1 MGLFK
6 ETLHKYIRSQF
17 ETRQKV
23 ISTHENRSGLNGG
36 AFHAFTVNK
45 YCSLR
50 MASCVD
56 IVGSELLDM
65 DLKLGSVQLEKD
77 YVGSGLVRSYIL
89 QGGTLLN
96 PKGAKTPATRRGFPG
111 QGRPLGGAYGDP
123 LMRGD
128 AKDGYGIVP
137 MPGITKMNI
146 RTKSAY
152 GSLREAKIDFTCHNL
167 RQLAVLELLYMKPGY
182 PILLEWGW
190 DPYIKTK
197 NNKITVENQGEL
209 GWISDK
215 SAFWGQNYKGG
226 KVNNLS
232 QGEIANLINSKRQE
246 SGGNYDAIVGLC
258 KNFSYSARPDGGFNC
273 TTELMSVGEVLTT
286 LKGKTRSYEIS
297 EGIQI
302 EKSQNTEETKRDI
315 TVPLLLDFLQKTHDF
330 KYNLNT
336 RDVWGEDG
344 TAADRYT
351 EIRRQ
356 REEGDDDEIW
366 TEDDEINVGKNFN
379 MSKEYHKPVTITG
392 NGAANFYDE
401 SVNQYNIP
409 RALLEQKYAE
419 SFLKQQA
426 HDGTPLIKD
435 NLHIWHFK
443 EGRTG
448 WQDFLS
454 YSSFAAGAL
463 VGAPKII
470 MNIVE
475 KYQNSNLGCTEAYIR
490 LDALCYMIN
499 KYCIPELPK
508 DKTQRIN
515 SFQCV
520 HYNPAKGKYYMNQMK
535 SYEQDL
541 TDLMKNSLGFI
552 PALGEMPYI
561 MDCSVDPYTCLMPK
575 QYSNDD
581 NVAINEFYY
590 PVENSFGF
598 YGGHFIEAS
607 SKFPKS
613 FNNKEE
619 NKRQALQS
627 IGHISLN
634 VKFLLKCHDSIYGEE
649 GRQNKDYS
657 IGKFMAKVIE
667 GVNKVMAGGT
677 KLGLVTDNDFPS
689 ITSIIDL
696 NQAPQTEYK
705 DIFEFNVL
713 SNDTVVRNFS
723 FNSAIPSSMAATIA
737 VGAGDPDNAD
747 SLDAVTFAA
756 MNRGVR
762 NRLFQKQVNLQ
773 VREPLSDDEKAA
785 AKTKIQQQI
794 KRIGE
799 IIQNLYEWQLKVVSG
814 TVFQDRGEEG
824 RNAKGNVK
832 TELNELQN
840 ILNIVAT
847 KDADGLIP
855 PPSKNPQN
863 PPTSTPI
870 PIKLDMTF
878 DGIAGL
884 TMGQLFRV
892 NESRLPQAYRK
903 KNIIFVVVT
912 EDQNIDDK
920 GNWTTKISG
929 QMQLFPS
936 KPKAQDNKAILDD
949 PSLLNFDPTSYA
961 DRFWSAMKNSELP
974 WNVYTDEPAMDAL
987 YNELTHAQFEQV
999 MKYWDLDVGRN
1010 EGKSLLE
1017 WIDDDEDGERYY
1029 RWDRLAKGTK
1039 IDFPKPTSQNTGN
1052 TNYACFSSGTPV
1064 EMFDGTKKNIEDIK
1078 KGDIVKSYRNGKYT
1092 SGIVT
1097 KPLSHPIN
1105 DVIPVAILGDVIGSI
1120 DHPIFINNKW
1130 YEISKA
1136 PINKEIAHM
1145 FIENFYNLEIDGH
1158 TIHNSEHNYI
1168 TNGYIMSG
1176 LGDHEVL
1183 NNTFKR
1189 QNFNLEKIT

>member
-77 YVGSGLVRSYIL
+77 YVGSGLARSYIL

-351 EIRRQ
+351 EIGRQ

-667 GVNKVMAGGT
+667 GINKVMAGGT

-737 VGAGDPDNAD
+737 VGAGDPDNVD

-920 GNWTTKISG
+920 GNWTTKING

-1136 PINKEIAHM
+1136 PINKEITHM

>member
-17 ETRQKV
+17 ETRQNV

-36 AFHAFTVNK
+36 AFHAFTLNK

-50 MASCVD
+50 MSSCVD

-65 DLKLGSVQLEKD
+65 DLKLGSVQLERD
-77 YVGSGLVRSYIL
+77 YVGSGLARNYIL

-197 NNKITVENQGEL
+197 NNKISVEKQGEL
-209 GWISDK
+209 GWISDI

-226 KVNNLS
+226 KVDNLS
-232 QGEIANLINSKRQE
+232 QGEIANLINNKRQE

-286 LKGKTRSYEIS
+286 LKGKTRSYQVS
-297 EGIQI
+297 EAIQI
-302 EKSQNTEETKRDI
+302 EKSQKSEETVKDI

-351 EIRRQ
+351 EVRRQ
-356 REEGDDDEIW
+356 RGEGDDDDIW
-366 TEDDEINVGKNFN
+366 TDDDEITVGKNFN
-379 MSKEYHKPVTITG
+379 LSKEYHEKVSITG
-392 NGAANFYDE
+392 NGAGNFYDE

-409 RALLEQKYAE
+409 RARLEQMYADT
-419 SFLKQQA
+419 FLPSLQQA

-435 NLHIWHFK
+435 NIHIWHFK
-443 EGRTG
+443 EDRTG
-448 WQDFLS
+448 WQKFLS
-454 YSSFAAGAL
+454 YSGYVL
-463 VGAPKII
+463 TPGLGPLIQKLIT
-470 MNIVE
+470 
-475 KYQNSNLGCTEAYIR
+475 KYQNDNLGCTEAYIR

-499 KYCIPELPK
+499 KYCIPEIPK
-508 DKTQRIN
+508 DNTQRIN

-535 SYEQDL
+535 SYEKDL

-552 PALGEMPYI
+552 PALGSMPYI
-561 MDCSVDPYTCLMPK
+561 MDCSVDPYTCMMPK
-575 QYSNDD
+575 QYSLADETKMD
-581 NVAINEFYY
+581 EFYR
-590 PVENSFGF
+590 PVENNFGF
-598 YGGHFIEAS
+598 YGGHFRDAPD
-607 SKFPKS
+607 KFPKS
-613 FNNKEE
+613 FDNKEE

-667 GVNKVMAGGT
+667 GINKVMAGGT

-723 FNSAIPSSMAATIA
+723 FNSAIPSAMAATIA

-773 VREPLSDDEKAA
+773 VREPLSDDEKEA

-794 KRIGE
+794 ERIGE

-814 TVFQDRGEEG
+814 QIFQEKGAEG

-912 EDQNIDDK
+912 EDQNIDDN

-936 KPKAQDNKAILDD
+936 KPQAQNNAAILAD
-949 PSLLNFDPTSYA
+949 PSLENFDPTSYA
-961 DRFWSAMKNSELP
+961 DRFWKAMKNSQLP
-974 WNVYTDEPAMDAL
+974 WNVNTDQPAMDAL

-999 MKYWDLDVGRN
+999 MRYWDLDVERN
-1010 EGKSLLE
+1010 EGESLLE
-1017 WIDDDEDGERYY
+1017 WIDGDEDGERWL
-1029 RWDRLAKGTK
+1029 RWERLAKGTK
-1039 IDFPKPTSQNTGN
+1039 TDFPKPTSQNTGN

-1105 DVIPVAILGDVIGSI
+1105 DVIPVAILGDIIGSI

-1136 PINKEIAHM
+1136 PINKEITHM

>member
-6 ETLHKYIRSQF
+6 ETLHKYIRNQF

-45 YCSLR
+45 YCNFR

-65 DLKLGSVQLEKD
+65 DLKLGNVQLEKD
-77 YVGSGLVRSYIL
+77 YVGSGLARNYIL

-96 PKGAKTPATRRGFPG
+96 PKGAKTPAMRRGFPG
-111 QGRPLGGAYGDP
+111 KGRPLGGAYGDP

-152 GSLREAKIDFTCHNL
+152 GSLREAKVDFVCHNL

-182 PILLEWGW
+182 PVLLEWGW
-190 DPYIKTK
+190 DPYIRTK
-197 NNKITVENQGEL
+197 GNKITVESQGEV

-215 SAFWGQNYKGG
+215 SEFWGQKWNGG
-226 KVNNLS
+226 KVKNLS
-232 QGEIANLINSKRQE
+232 QGEIANLIHGKRQE

-273 TTELMSVGEVLTT
+273 TTELMSVGEVLST
-286 LKGKTRSYEIS
+286 LKGTTTSYEIS

-302 EKSQNTEETKRDI
+302 GDSQSSEESKRDI
-315 TVPLLLDFLQKTHDF
+315 TIPLLLDLLQKTHDF
-330 KYNLNT
+330 KYNMKT
-336 RDVWGEDG
+336 DDVYGEDG
-344 TAADRYT
+344 NWFGRSKNTRK
-351 EIRRQ
+351 RRG
-356 REEGDDDEIW
+356 EGDDSDEIW
-366 TEDDEINVGKNFN
+366 TENDEITTGKNFN
-379 MSKEYHKPVTITG
+379 LSREYHKPVSITG
-392 NGAANFYDE
+392 NGWANFYDE
-401 SVNQYNIP
+401 SINQYNIP
-409 RALLEQKYAE
+409 RAILEEKYRD
-419 SFLKQQA
+419 SFLPPQQQA

-435 NLHIWHFK
+435 NLHMWHFK

-448 WQDFLS
+448 WQNFIS
-454 YSSFAAGAL
+454 YSVFTSGIM
-463 VGAPKII
+463 VGQPKLMMEMI
-470 MNIVE
+470 E
-475 KYQNSNLGCTEAYIR
+475 KYQNDNLGCTEAYIR

-499 KYCIPELPK
+499 KYCIPKLPK
-508 DKTQRIN
+508 DPYQRIN

-535 SYEQDL
+535 SYEQPL
-541 TDLMKNSLGFI
+541 LDLMKNSLGFI

-561 MDCSVDPYTCLMPK
+561 MDCSVDPYTCMMPK

-581 NVAINEFYY
+581 DVEINEFYR
-590 PVENSFGF
+590 PIENNFGF

-607 SKFPKS
+607 SEFPKS

-627 IGHISLN
+627 VGHISLN
-634 VKFLLKCHDSIYGEE
+634 IKFLLKCHDSIYGEE

-667 GVNKVMAGGT
+667 GVNKTMAGGV

-696 NQAPQTEYK
+696 NQDPQTEYK
-705 DIFEFNVL
+705 DVFKFNVL

-723 FNSAIPSSMAATIA
+723 FNSAIPSAMAATIA

-756 MNRGVR
+756 MNRGVK
-762 NRLFQKQVNLQ
+762 NRLFQKQTKQ
-773 VREPLSDDEKAA
+773 QIKEPLSDEEKAD
-785 AKTKIQQQI
+785 AKKKIVQQI
-794 KRIGE
+794 DRIGK
-799 IIQNLYEWQLKVVSG
+799 IIQNIYEWQLKIISG
-814 TVFQDRGEEG
+814 TIFQGRGEEG
-824 RNAKGNVK
+824 RTSKGNVK

-840 ILNIVAT
+840 LLNTVAT
-847 KDADGLIP
+847 KDENGLIP

-892 NESRLPQAYRK
+892 DESRLPQAYRN

-912 EDQNIDDK
+912 EDQNVDDK

-936 KPKAQDNKAILDD
+936 KPQTHVNTAILDN
-949 PSLLNFDPTSYA
+949 PELENFDPKTYA
-961 DRFWSAMKNSELP
+961 DRFYNALEGVDWNNKGSAEL
-974 WNVYTDEPAMDAL
+974 DAL
-987 YNELTHAQFEQV
+987 YNELTPAQFNQV
-999 MKYWDLDVGRN
+999 MKYWDLDPARN
-1010 EGKSLLE
+1010 EGKDLLE
-1017 WIDDDEDGERYY
+1017 WIDGDEDGERYY
-1029 RWDRLAKGTK
+1029 RWERFAKGTK
-1039 IDFPKPTSQNTGN
+1039 DSPSTNEKIDR
-1052 TNYACFSSGTPV
+1052 A
-1064 EMFDGTKKNIEDIK
+1064 
-1078 KGDIVKSYRNGKYT
+1078 
-1092 SGIVT
+1092 
-1097 KPLSHPIN
+1097 IN
-1105 DVIPVAILGDVIGSI
+1105 DP
-1120 DHPIFINNKW
+1120 
-1130 YEISKA
+1130 
-1136 PINKEIAHM
+1136 
-1145 FIENFYNLEIDGH
+1145 FYG
-1158 TIHNSEHNYI
+1158 TR
-1168 TNGYIMSG
+1168 GA
-1176 LGDHEVL
+1176 
-1183 NNTFKR
+1183 K
-1189 QNFNLEKIT
+1189 

>member
-6 ETLHKYIRSQF
+6 ETLHKYIRDQF

-36 AFHAFTVNK
+36 AFHAFTVSK
-45 YCSLR
+45 YCNLR

-65 DLKLGSVQLEKD
+65 DLKLGNVQLERD
-77 YVGSGLVRSYIL
+77 YVGSGLAKNYIL
-89 QGGTLLN
+89 QGGTLLF
-96 PKGAKTPATRRGFPG
+96 PKGAKTPAMRRGFPG

-128 AKDGYGIVP
+128 AKPGDGYGIVP

-152 GSLREAKIDFTCHNL
+152 GSLREAKVDFTCHNL

-182 PILLEWGW
+182 PVLLEWGW
-190 DPYIKTK
+190 DPYIKTNENK
-197 NNKITVENQGEL
+197 KITVENQGEV

-215 SAFWGQNYKGG
+215 KEFWGQNLKGG
-226 KVNNLS
+226 KIKSLS
-232 QGEIANLINSKRQE
+232 QGEISNLINIKRQE

-273 TTELMSVGEVLTT
+273 TTELMSVGEVLST
-286 LKGKTRSYEIS
+286 LKGKTRTYEIS

-302 EKSQNTEETKRDI
+302 EKSQKSEESTRDI

-336 RDVWGEDG
+336 KDVYGEDG
-344 TAADRYT
+344 NWWTGRFKDVR
-351 EIRRQ
+351 RRQ
-356 REEGDDDEIW
+356 DEGDDDDIW
-366 TEDDEINVGKNFN
+366 TDDDVITEGKNFN
-379 MSKEYHKPVTITG
+379 MSKEYHKPVSITG
-392 NGAANFYDE
+392 NGVGNFYDE
-401 SVNQYNIP
+401 SINQYNIP
-409 RALLEQKYAE
+409 RALLEQKYAD

-435 NLHIWHFK
+435 NLHMWHFK
-443 EGRTG
+443 EKRTG
-448 WQDFLS
+448 WQKFLS
-454 YSSFAAGAL
+454 YSGYGITPGL
-463 VGAPKII
+463 GPLIQKII
-470 MNIVE
+470 T
-475 KYQNSNLGCTEAYIR
+475 KYQNDNLGCTEAYIR

-508 DKTQRIN
+508 DNTQRIN

-520 HYNPAKGKYYMNQMK
+520 HYNPAKEKYYMNQMK
-535 SYEQDL
+535 SYEKDL
-541 TDLMKNSLGFI
+541 TDLMKNSLKFI
-552 PALGEMPYI
+552 PALTEMPQI
-561 MDCSVDPYTCLMPK
+561 MDCSVDPYTCMMPK
-575 QYSNDD
+575 QYTLADQT
-581 NVAINEFYY
+581 EMEKFYL

-598 YGGHFIEAS
+598 YGGHFRKAS
-607 SKFPKS
+607 DKFPKS

-619 NKRQALQS
+619 NKRQAVQS

-689 ITSIIDL
+689 ITSIVDL

-723 FNSAIPSSMAATIA
+723 FNSAIPSAMAATIA

-773 VREPLSDDEKAA
+773 VKEPLSDEEKEA

-814 TVFQDRGEEG
+814 ILFQDRGEEG
-824 RNAKGNVK
+824 RNVKGNVK

-840 ILNIVAT
+840 LLNTVAT
-847 KDADGLIP
+847 KDSNGLIP
-855 PPSKNPQN
+855 PPSSNPQN

-936 KPKAQDNKAILDD
+936 KPQAVVLSPKYNPIDIAKQAIIFNEEMAVTTFVAESTGIN
-949 PSLLNFDPTSYA
+949 PNIVIPTIITGS
-961 DRFWSAMKNSELP
+961 
-974 WNVYTDEPAMDAL
+974 DE
-987 YNELTHAQFEQV
+987 NE
-999 MKYWDLDVGRN
+999 N
-1010 EGKSLLE
+1010 
-1017 WIDDDEDGERYY
+1017 
-1029 RWDRLAKGTK
+1029 
-1039 IDFPKPTSQNTGN
+1039 N
-1052 TNYACFSSGTPV
+1052 GTP
-1064 EMFDGTKKNIEDIK
+1064 FD
-1078 KGDIVKSYRNGKYT
+1078 
-1092 SGIVT
+1092 
-1097 KPLSHPIN
+1097 IN
-1105 DVIPVAILGDVIGSI
+1105 DP
-1120 DHPIFINNKW
+1120 
-1130 YEISKA
+1130 
-1136 PINKEIAHM
+1136 
-1145 FIENFYNLEIDGH
+1145 
-1158 TIHNSEHNYI
+1158 
-1168 TNGYIMSG
+1168 
-1176 LGDHEVL
+1176 
-1183 NNTFKR
+1183 NTY
-1189 QNFNLEKIT
+1189 

>member
-77 YVGSGLVRSYIL
+77 YVGSGLARSYIL

-667 GVNKVMAGGT
+667 GINKVMAGGT

-723 FNSAIPSSMAATIA
+723 FNSAIPSAMAATIA

-773 VREPLSDDEKAA
+773 VREPLSDDEKEA

-794 KRIGE
+794 ERIGE

-814 TVFQDRGEEG
+814 QIFQEKGAEG

-999 MKYWDLDVGRN
+999 MRYWDLDVERN
-1010 EGKSLLE
+1010 EGESLLE
-1017 WIDDDEDGERYY
+1017 WIDGDEDGERWL
-1029 RWDRLAKGTK
+1029 RWERLAKGTK
-1039 IDFPKPTSQNTGN
+1039 TDFPKPTSQNTGN

-1105 DVIPVAILGDVIGSI
+1105 DVIPVAILGDIIGSI

-1136 PINKEIAHM
+1136 PINKEITHM

>member
-6 ETLHKYIRSQF
+6 ETLHKYIRDQF
-17 ETRQKV
+17 ETRQEV

-36 AFHAFTVNK
+36 AFHAFTVSK
-45 YCSLR
+45 YCNLR

-65 DLKLGSVQLEKD
+65 DLKLGNVQLERD
-77 YVGSGLVRSYIL
+77 YVGSGLAKNYIL
-89 QGGTLLN
+89 QGGTLLF
-96 PKGAKTPATRRGFPG
+96 PKGATTPAMRRGFPG

-152 GSLREAKIDFTCHNL
+152 GSLREAKVDFTCHNL

-182 PILLEWGW
+182 PVLLEWGW

-197 NNKITVENQGEL
+197 NNKITVENQGEV
-209 GWISDK
+209 GWISDI

-226 KVNNLS
+226 KVDNLS
-232 QGEIANLINSKRQE
+232 QGEISNLINSKRQE

-273 TTELMSVGEVLTT
+273 TTELMSVGEVLST
-286 LKGKTRSYEIS
+286 LKGITTSYEIS

-302 EKSQNTEETKRDI
+302 DDSQNSEESKRDI
-315 TVPLLLDFLQKTHDF
+315 TIPLLLDLLQKTHDF
-330 KYNLNT
+330 KYNMKT
-336 RDVWGEDG
+336 GDVNGEDG
-344 TAADRYT
+344 NWFGRSQN
-351 EIRRQ
+351 IRKRQ
-356 REEGDDDEIW
+356 GEGDDSDEIW
-366 TEDDEINVGKNFN
+366 TENDETTTGKNFN
-379 MSKEYHKPVTITG
+379 LSREYHKPVSITG
-392 NGAANFYDE
+392 NGWANFYDE
-401 SVNQYNIP
+401 SINQYNIP
-409 RALLEQKYAE
+409 RAILEEKYNN
-419 SFLKQQA
+419 SFLPPQQQA

-435 NLHIWHFK
+435 NLHMWHFK

-448 WQDFLS
+448 WQKFLS
-454 YSSFAAGAL
+454 YGGYML
-463 VGAPKII
+463 TPGLGPLIQKLIT
-470 MNIVE
+470 
-475 KYQNSNLGCTEAYIR
+475 KYQNDNLGCTEAYIR

-499 KYCIPELPK
+499 KYCIPEIPK
-508 DKTQRIN
+508 DNTQRIN

-535 SYEQDL
+535 SYEKDL

-552 PALGEMPYI
+552 PALRSMPYI
-561 MDCSVDPYTCLMPK
+561 MDCSVDPYTCMMPK
-575 QYSNDD
+575 QYSLADETKMD
-581 NVAINEFYY
+581 EFYR
-590 PVENSFGF
+590 PVENNFGF
-598 YGGHFIEAS
+598 YGGHFKEAS
-607 SKFPKS
+607 SQFPKS
-613 FNNKEE
+613 FNDETE
-619 NKRQALQS
+619 NREQALQS
-627 IGHISLN
+627 VGHISLN
-634 VKFLLKCHDSIYGEE
+634 IKFLLKCHDGIYGEE

-667 GVNKVMAGGT
+667 GINKTMAGGV

-689 ITSIIDL
+689 ITSIVDL
-696 NQAPQTEYK
+696 NQDPQTEYK
-705 DIFEFNVL
+705 NIFEFNIL

-723 FNSAIPSSMAATIA
+723 FNSAIPSAMAATIA

-762 NRLFQKQVNLQ
+762 NRLFQKQ
-773 VREPLSDDEKAA
+773 
-785 AKTKIQQQI
+785 TKQQI
-794 KRIGE
+794 KESLSDEEKADAKKKIVQQIDRIGK

-855 PPSKNPQN
+855 PPSKKPQN

-936 KPKAQDNKAILDD
+936 KPQAQEN
-949 PSLLNFDPTSYA
+949 
-961 DRFWSAMKNSELP
+961 
-974 WNVYTDEPAMDAL
+974 
-987 YNELTHAQFEQV
+987 
-999 MKYWDLDVGRN
+999 
-1010 EGKSLLE
+1010 GKL
-1017 WIDDDEDGERYY
+1017 WAGQ
-1029 RWDRLAKGTK
+1029 T
-1039 IDFPKPTSQNTGN
+1039 
-1052 TNYACFSSGTPV
+1052 FSSEEAYKQAV
-1064 EMFDGTKKNIEDIK
+1064 IK
-1078 KGDIVKSYRNGKYT
+1078 KSTEDAEKYF
-1092 SGIVT
+1092 S
-1097 KPLSHPIN
+1097 
-1105 DVIPVAILGDVIGSI
+1105 D
-1120 DHPIFINNKW
+1120 
-1130 YEISKA
+1130 
-1136 PINKEIAHM
+1136 
-1145 FIENFYNLEIDGH
+1145 
-1158 TIHNSEHNYI
+1158 
-1168 TNGYIMSG
+1168 
-1176 LGDHEVL
+1176 
-1183 NNTFKR
+1183 
-1189 QNFNLEKIT
+1189 